1 MISAAQENARM
12 LAAMLGLD
20 EEQAAARLEKTI
32 LITSDSVSAGWAQ
45 EIAELLERTVS
56 VTSDPTVY
64 AQLELVVGAASPHS
78 ALPCLYAAIDSNGA
92 SVSKAFE
99 ARAGKAPDLFAAIA
113 AAGVAAAAL
122 AQVLADAAMPTV
134 SLPLKIDFAQFGVPA
149 SAFNREYDLSGS
161 VLVGAGA
168 VAHGFIRALRHL
180 HVSGILAIVDPKKVG
195 SGNPNRCLYLED
207 TDIGRNKSETLAA
220 RAQKDFERLILTSFV
235 EEYRTYADR
244 LGPSSTAIVT
254 VDSRRAR
261 RSIQK
266 ELPGRVLDASTTDIQ
281 AVIVHSH
288 KQPNAHACLA
298 CIYRHIP
305 DELAR
310 ERSIAEGLGVSLE
323 MVREAF
329 ITPEAA
335 ALIGAHLP
343 GRDPPQWIGMAY
355 DSLFKQLCGEQALR
369 TPEGKQVLAPF
380 AFVSMLAGAL
390 LVCEFLRSE
399 NEIATTNYW
408 AVNPWGAPISRLRRL
423 RSRIS
428 DCEFCSKP
436 GVETVAK
443 ELWGS

>member
-20 EEQAAARLEKTI
+20 EEQAATRLEKTI

-45 EIAELLERTVS
+45 EIAELLERTVG
-56 VTSDPTVY
+56 VTSDPTVN
-64 AQLELVVGAASPHS
+64 AQLELVVGAAKPCS

-92 SVSKAFE
+92 SVSKAFK
-99 ARAGKAPDLFAAIA
+99 ARAGEAPDLFAAIA

-122 AQVLADAAMPTV
+122 AEVIADTAMPTV

-149 SAFNREYDLSGS
+149 AALEREYDLSGS

-180 HVSGILAIVDPKKVG
+180 HFSGELAIVDPKKVG

-207 TDIGRNKSETLAA
+207 TDIGKNKSEALAA
-220 RAQKDFERLILTSFV
+220 RAQKDFERLSLTAFV

-343 GRDPPQWIGMAY
+343 GRDPQQWIGMAY

-390 LVCEFLRSE
+390 LVCELLRSE
-399 NEIATTNYW
+399 NDIATTNYW

-436 GVETVAK
+436 GVETVIK
-443 ELWGS
+443 ELWG